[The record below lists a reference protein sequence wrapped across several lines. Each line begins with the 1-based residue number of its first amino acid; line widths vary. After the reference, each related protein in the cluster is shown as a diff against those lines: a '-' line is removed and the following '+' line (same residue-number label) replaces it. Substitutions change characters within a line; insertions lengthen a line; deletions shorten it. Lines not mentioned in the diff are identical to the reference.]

1 MFEDFKSFAICYWI
15 LATILVLMILFEKKF
30 LSIEDKYR
38 RRRERKMDLRSS
50 FAKKKAYTDTMTD
63 SLNAYLVEHNNI
75 KPKYVFVSSALFD
88 LLTDGKG
95 KKSKS
100 KFCGIRV
107 KVYGEEE
114 LEFSFGEEY
123 YVVR

>member
-1 MFEDFKSFAICYWI
+1 MFEDFKSFAICYWA
-15 LATILVLMILFEKKF
+15 LATILVLMILFKNKLLALEARY
-30 LSIEDKYR
+30 DR
-38 RRRERKMDLRSS
+38 WRERKMDLRSN
-50 FAKKKAYTDTMTD
+50 FAKKKAYIDMMTD
-63 SLNAYLVEHNNI
+63 CLNAYLAEHNNI
-75 KPKYVFVSSALFD
+75 KPKYVFISSDLFD

-107 KVYGEEE
+107 KVYGEQE

>member
-1 MFEDFKSFAICYWI
+1 MFEDFKSFAICYWA
-15 LATILVLMILFEKKF
+15 LAVILVLLVLFEKK
-30 LSIEDKYR
+30 LLAVEDKYR
-38 RRRERKMDLRSS
+38 KRRERKMDLRSN
-50 FAKKKAYTDTMTD
+50 FAKKKAYIDIMTD
-63 SLNAYLVEHNNI
+63 CLNAYLAEHNNI
-75 KPKYVFVSSALFD
+75 KPRYVFISSDLFD

-107 KVYGEEE
+107 KVYGEQE